1 MEALAM
7 MFKTFLT
14 ALFCLI
20 NLAIIIIGIVILI
33 QENRRKQHVSKIN
46 SDR

>member
-7 MFKTFLT
+7 MFRTFLT

-20 NLAIIIIGIVILI
+20 NLAIIIIGVTIVI
-33 QENRRKQHVSKIN
+33 QEKRRKNNECK
-46 SDR
+46 